1 VGKFIIEGGV
11 PLKGKVR
18 ISGAKNSAL
27 PLMAACLLTEGRCQL
42 KNVPQLVDI
51 ITMKKVLEGLGSVI
65 ERENE
70 GLKIDCTSLSNYEAP
85 YELVR
90 MMRAS
95 ILVLG
100 PLLARLG
107 RARVSLPGG
116 CAIGRRPVD
125 LHLKGLVQMGARIE
139 VREGYIEAYAKRG
152 LKGDNIYLDLPSVG
166 ATENIMLAASLA
178 RGVTVIE
185 GASRAPEI
193 IELATFLRKMGAK
206 IEGVGTDSIRV
217 EGVRELHPASY
228 SIIPDRIEAGTLLI
242 AGAITGGEVVL
253 KEILPHHLGIVLAK
267 LREMGMEIEVKDD
280 QIRILGN
287 NPHPVKIKTLPY
299 PGFPTDLQPQMTS
312 LACLAQGTS
321 IITETVFEDRF
332 AHIAEL
338 QRMGAQIERKGQMV
352 IVKGVP
358 FLEGTIVKASD
369 IRGGAALVLAG
380 LAARGVTQIC
390 DIHHIDRGYERLE
403 EKLSRLGAR
412 IKRVEE

>member
-242 AGAITGGEVVL
+242 AGAITGGEVVVE
-253 KEILPHHLGIVLAK
+253 EILPHHLGIVLAK

>member
-125 LHLKGLVQMGARIE
+125 LHLKGLVQMGAKIE